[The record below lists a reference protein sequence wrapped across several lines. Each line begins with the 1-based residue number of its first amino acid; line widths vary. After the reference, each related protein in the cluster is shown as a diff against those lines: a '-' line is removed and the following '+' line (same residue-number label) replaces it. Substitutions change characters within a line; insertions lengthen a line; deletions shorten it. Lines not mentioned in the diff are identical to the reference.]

1 MALKTPFGE
10 ELMIYRTGM
19 KTRKMCRHFFREIFQ
34 INPNKVFLIME
45 LVARG
50 LSVRQIAKRPCTT
63 SHQVRVAMKLYPQIP
78 KSWDTRKGC
87 SSDE

>member
-10 ELMIYRTGM
+10 ELMIYHTGM
-19 KTRKMCRHFFREIFQ
+19 KTRKLCRHLFREVFRM
-34 INPNKVFLIME
+34 NPNKVFLIME

-63 SHQVRVAMKLYPQIP
+63 SQQVRLAMRLHPQVP

-87 SSDE
+87 SSEE